1 MLAKRGD
8 IRISGHMSR
17 ITSHICI
24 MLLLMSCTISK
35 TVHNN
40 SVQQDVIERNGE
52 STVVVKA
59 GEIYEA
65 GNFKRFML
73 GDHYRDVWLAP
84 VEVPVLNMKK
94 EKGGLEIIEKGGGM
108 QTYSLKLKGGN
119 GRLYSLRSLQKDPTP
134 TLPYA
139 LKYSFAD
146 DLVQD
151 QISASIPYGAFILP
165 TLADAA
171 GIYHTNPKMVY
182 IPDSPELGKY
192 REEFGGAL
200 AMLEEDADED
210 WSGYEDFGG
219 TKNAVSTETVRDELR
234 DDNENYVDQK
244 NFLRAR
250 LFDMWV
256 GDWDRHG
263 GQFRWA
269 ELEGEEGKLYRP
281 IPEDRDNVFF
291 KFDGFIPWWASR
303 KWALRKFQDFQPEVR
318 DMAGLNF
325 NARYLDRRFL
335 TELSKEDWIEIAKDL
350 QDKLTDDIIEQA
362 VKELPEPVYKITGEE
377 LIHTLQA
384 RRNNLHQF
392 ALEYYLILAK
402 QVDILG
408 SDKNEYVEVIR
419 KKDQTLVKMYD
430 ATDDGE
436 KKRKLYDRTF
446 YPDETQ
452 EIRIYGFGDE
462 DFFYVSGSAEDSP
475 LVRIIGGDDKDVF
488 ADSSRVEG
496 WSRKTIIYDTEK
508 KTALAEDDNKIE
520 AGKESKLKLS
530 KNPGINTYN
539 YESFEYGNV
548 APTLYF
554 GVNDDDGL
562 FFGGGII
569 ITNHGFRKD
578 PYAGMQRIV
587 ANFAPKT
594 SAWNFEYEGDFINV
608 INDLGV
614 NIDLL
619 VRAPNFFTNFYGY
632 GNETKPFTEDDE
644 FYEARYEEAL
654 FYPGLQLKLDE
665 SNTTMKFGPV
675 YQYAKVHSGNGEASY
690 IDIIGPILDSY
701 IFEASHFGGFKFTA
715 DIRTTEIEHKPEKG
729 IRWLTEV
736 SWLGELN
743 NDNSKLSNLKSEFSA
758 YYTVDIPFE
767 TTFAV
772 RIGGSTISGDFNFY
786 QASTIGGNAGL
797 NRLGNVRGF
806 GRDRFAG
813 RSSIYQNN
821 EIRMRLLKVP
831 FYYMPFELGI
841 SAHLD
846 QGRVWIDGE
855 ESDKWHRGVGGG
867 LWITPFGRWVFT
879 AAYTKSDEESIY
891 NLNLG
896 FLF

>member
-1 MLAKRGD
+1 MHNESVKQD
-8 IRISGHMSR
+8 IIA
-17 ITSHICI
+17 
-24 MLLLMSCTISK
+24 
-35 TVHNN
+35 
-40 SVQQDVIERNGE
+40 RNGE
-52 STVVVKA
+52 SLVMVKA

-65 GNFKRFML
+65 GSFKRFML
-73 GDHYRDVWLAP
+73 GDHYRDVWLTP
-84 VEVPVLNMKK
+84 VEVPVLNMKE
-94 EKGGLEIIEKGGGM
+94 EKGGLEIIKKGGGM
-108 QTYSLKLKGGN
+108 QTFSLKLKGGD

-151 QISASIPYGAFILP
+151 QISASLPYGAFILP
-165 TLADAA
+165 SLGDAA

-192 REEFGGAL
+192 RGDFGGVL

-219 TKNAVSTETVRDELR
+219 TKNAVSTETVKEELIS
-234 DDNENYVDQK
+234 DNDNYVDQE

-250 LFDMWV
+250 LFDILI
-256 GDWDRHG
+256 GDWDRHD

-269 ELEGEEGKLYRP
+269 EFEDDKKKYYRP
-281 IPEDRDNVFF
+281 IPEDRDNIFF

-303 KWALRKFQDFQPEVR
+303 KWALRKFQNFEPEVR

-325 NARYLDRRFL
+325 NARHLDRRFL
-335 TELSKEDWIEIAKDL
+335 TALSKEDWIEIAKDL
-350 QDKLTDDIIEQA
+350 QNRLTDSVIEQA
-362 VKELPEPVYKITGEE
+362 VQELPEQVYNITGEE
-377 LIHTLQA
+377 LIHTLKA

-402 QVDILG
+402 EVDILG
-408 SDKNEYVEVIR
+408 SDKNEYVEVVR
-419 KKDQTLVKMYD
+419 SNNKARVTMYD
-430 ATDDGE
+430 ASDGGE
-436 KKRKLYDRTF
+436 KKDKIYDRVF
-446 YPDETQ
+446 YADETD
-452 EIRIYGFGDE
+452 EVRIYGFGDE
-462 DFFYVSGSAEDSP
+462 DFFYVSGEADRSP
-475 LVRIIGGDDKDVF
+475 LIRIIGGEDEDVF
-488 ADSSRVEG
+488 VDSSRVDG
-496 WSRKTIIYDTEK
+496 WSRKTIYYDTKNNDPLQVE
-508 KTALAEDDNKIE
+508 EDNKVE
-520 AGKESKLKLS
+520 DGKETKLKLS
-530 KNPGINTYN
+530 PNPGINLYN
-539 YESFEYGNV
+539 YTGFEYGSV

-554 GVNDDDGL
+554 GVNNDDGL
-562 FFGGGII
+562 FFGGGVV
-569 ITNHGFRKD
+569 ITHHAFRKE
-578 PYAGMQRIV
+578 PYAGKQRIV

-594 SAWNFEYEGDFINV
+594 GAWNFKYDGDFTNV
-608 INDLGV
+608 LGDLGM
-614 NIDLL
+614 NLDLV

-632 GNETKPFTEDDE
+632 GNETMAFTDDDE
-644 FYEARYEEAL
+644 FYEARFEEAL
-654 FYPGLQLKLDE
+654 FYPGLQLKPRE
-665 SNTTMKFGPV
+665 SHTTIKFGPV
-675 YQYAKVHSGNGEASY
+675 YQYAKVHSGNGETSY
-690 IDIIGPILDSY
+690 IDIIGPILDPH
-701 IFEASHFGGFKFTA
+701 IFEASHFGGFRFAA
-715 DIRTTEIEHKPEKG
+715 DIRTTNIEHKPEKG
-729 IRWLTEV
+729 IRWLTEL

-743 NDNSKLSNLKSEFSA
+743 NDNSKLSKLRSEFSA

-772 RIGGSTISGDFNFY
+772 RVGGSTISGDFNFY
-786 QASTIGGNAGL
+786 QASTIGGNTGI
-797 NRLGNVRGF
+797 NRLGNVRGY

-831 FYYMPFELGI
+831 FYYMPFEIGI

-879 AAYTKSDEESIY
+879 AVYTKSDEEGIY